1 MNMKKLL
8 IFITLLALL
17 LACATLAVNAEEIVT
32 EDEAVVTTAV
42 IPDTNEGETEGEAFI
57 SEAVKTFVNEHLSE
71 IASIATVILS
81 TILAFL
87 YKKGLMPI
95 ISTGFSRLVEMLN
108 IFKGNIEDRVASFGE
123 EAKPVI
129 EQMNKVIDECSK
141 MKNSFDNLQK
151 LYEAS
156 EAEKKALEA
165 KIARS
170 DARDMLTCEMLYE
183 LMMCT
188 SVPQY
193 MKDKIATY
201 YADTKAAI
209 EDGEAV
215 TSDEDIA

>member
-1 MNMKKLL
+1 MKKLL

-42 IPDTNEGETEGEAFI
+42 IPDTNEGETEGEALV
-57 SEAVKTFVNEHLSE
+57 SEAVKAFVNKYLAE

-129 EQMNKVIDECSK
+129 EQMNKVIDECTK

-165 KIARS
+165 KIAKS
-170 DARDMLTCEMLYE
+170 DARDMLTCKMLYE
-183 LMMCT
+183 FLMCT
-188 SVPQY
+188 NAPQY
-193 MKDKIATY
+193 MKDKVATY

-215 TSDEDIA
+215 TSNEDVA

>member
-1 MNMKKLL
+1 MKRFL
-8 IFITLLALL
+8 IFITLFALL
-17 LACATLAVNAEEIVT
+17 LACATLAVNAEEIVS

-42 IPDTNEGETEGEAFI
+42 ILDTNEGETEGEALV
-57 SEAVKTFVNEHLSE
+57 SEAVKAFVNEHLSE

-141 MKNSFDNLQK
+141 MKDSFDNLQK

-156 EAEKKALEA
+156 EAEKKSLEA
-165 KIARS
+165 KIAKS
-170 DARDMLTCEMLYE
+170 DARDMLTCEMLYQ
-183 LMMCT
+183 LLMCT
-188 SVPQY
+188 NVTQY

-215 TSDEDIA
+215 TSDEDVA

>member
-1 MNMKKLL
+1 MKMKKLL
-8 IFITLLALL
+8 IFITLWALL

-32 EDEAVVTTAV
+32 EGEAVVTTAV
-42 IPDTNEGETEGEAFI
+42 IPDTNETEGEALV
-57 SEAVKTFVNEHLSE
+57 SEAVKAFVNKYLAE

-95 ISTGFSRLVEMLN
+95 ISTGFSRLVEILN
-108 IFKGNIEDRVASFGE
+108 IFKGTIEDRVASFGD

-129 EQMNKVIDECSK
+129 EQMNKVIDECTK
-141 MKNSFDNLQK
+141 MKDSFDNLQK

-183 LMMCT
+183 FLMCT
-188 SVPQY
+188 NAPQY
-193 MKDKIATY
+193 MKDKVATF

-215 TSDEDIA
+215 TSDEDAA

>member
-1 MNMKKLL
+1 MKMKKFL

-42 IPDTNEGETEGEAFI
+42 IPDTNETEGEALV
-57 SEAVKTFVNEHLSE
+57 SEAVKAFVNEYLTE
-71 IASIATVILS
+71 ITNVATFIIV
-81 TILAFL
+81 TILAFFH
-87 YKKGLMPI
+87 KKGLLPI
-95 ISTGFSRLVEMLN
+95 ISAGFAKLVEILN

-123 EAKPVI
+123 ETKPVI
-129 EQMNKVIDECSK
+129 EQMNKVIDECTK
-141 MKNSFDNLQK
+141 MKHSFDNLQK

-170 DARDMLTCEMLYE
+170 DARDMLTCKMLCDF
-183 LMMCT
+183 LMCT
-188 SVPQY
+188 NAPQY
-193 MKDKIATY
+193 MKDKFATF

-209 EDGEAV
+209 EDGKAV
-215 TSDEDIA
+215 TSDENVA